1 MKAIEI
7 LNQLKDTLGIELSEE
22 NVQMATMKLENGTS
36 ISSVEFVSGSEVFI
50 EGDDGSK
57 ISLPIGEY
65 SLEDSRILVV
75 SEEGLIAEIKDAA
88 QEAPAEEAEA
98 EVEAAQEEAPE
109 SKIKSK
115 TESTQVV
122 YATKEEV
129 SEVKLMIEELK
140 SILEKKEL
148 SKEPTEEVEDIKEVE
163 LSGEIVE
170 PIAHNPEAVN
180 VAQNIEPQIND
191 THVDRIRNMIYNN
204 K

>member
-22 NVQMATMKLENGTS
+22 KVHMAIMKLENGTS
-36 ISSVEFVSGSEVFI
+36 ISSVDFLAGSEVFI
-50 EGDDGSK
+50 EGDDNSK

-65 SLEDSRILVV
+65 SLEDSRVLVV
-75 SEEGLIAEIKDAA
+75 SEEGIISEIK
-88 QEAPAEEAEA
+88 EAVEETPAPEAEE
-98 EVEAAQEEAPE
+98 EVEAAQEETPE
-109 SKIKSK
+109 TKVKSK

-129 SEVKLMIEELK
+129 SEVKLMIEEIKTL
-140 SILEKKEL
+140 LEKKEL
-148 SKEPTEEVEDIKEVE
+148 SKEPIEDVKDIELAAEV
-163 LSGEIVE
+163 VE

-180 VAQNIEPQIND
+180 VAQNIEPQVND
-191 THVDRIRNMIYNN
+191 SHVDRIRNMIYNN